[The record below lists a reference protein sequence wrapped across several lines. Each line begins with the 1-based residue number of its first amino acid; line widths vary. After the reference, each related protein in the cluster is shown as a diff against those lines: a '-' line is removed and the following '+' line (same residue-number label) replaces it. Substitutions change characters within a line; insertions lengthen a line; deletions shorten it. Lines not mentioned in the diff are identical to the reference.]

1 MSKKE
6 KLEDKEIDSLIKDL
20 NVSYSKSK
28 EEIWKDVNSN
38 LNIESKPKTNQES
51 NNIFQL
57 NWKFS
62 IAASILII
70 IGVFSLPL
78 LIADFLEHIRPWL
91 FGGAAVWLFGYG
103 VIRIR
108 ELFDNK
114 VLKIDSVPVGSLWAT
129 LGVAAALTFINPH
142 VYLDTVVLIGTISL
156 QFSGVNKLAFG
167 VGAATASFVFFPALG
182 YGGYLLSDMMRRPR
196 AWRVLNGII
205 AVIMFVLAATI
216 LRAGGWY

>member
-1 MSKKE
+1 MLLGYSTGFM
-6 KLEDKEIDSLIKDL
+6 LSLSLIL
-20 NVSYSKSK
+20 AIGSQNAFVLRQG
-28 EEIWKDVNSN
+28 ILRQHVW
-38 LNIESKPKTNQES
+38 
-51 NNIFQL
+51 
-57 NWKFS
+57 S
-62 IAASILII
+62 IVLFCAVADTILII
-70 IGVFSLPL
+70 FGVFGLPF
-78 LIADFLEHIRPWL
+78 LIADFVDQYSPWL

-103 VIRIR
+103 LLRVRD
-108 ELFDNK
+108 LFDNK
-114 VLKIDSVPVGSLWAT
+114 VLKIDAHPVGSLWT
-129 LGVAAALTFINPH
+129 SLGTAAALTFINPH

>member
-1 MSKKE
+1 MLFAYSTGFM
-6 KLEDKEIDSLIKDL
+6 LSLSLILAIGSQNAFVLRQGILRQHVWPIVLFCAVAD
-20 NVSYSKSK
+20 
-28 EEIWKDVNSN
+28 
-38 LNIESKPKTNQES
+38 T
-51 NNIFQL
+51 
-57 NWKFS
+57 
-62 IAASILII
+62 ILII
-70 IGVFSLPL
+70 IGVFGLAL
-78 LIADFLEHIRPWL
+78 LIADFVDQIGRWL

-103 VIRIR
+103 LLRVRD
-108 ELFDNK
+108 LFDNK
-114 VLKIDSVPVGSLWAT
+114 VLKIDAHPVGSLWT
-129 LGVAAALTFINPH
+129 SLGTAAALTFINPH

>member
-1 MSKKE
+1 MLFAYSTG
-6 KLEDKEIDSLIKDL
+6 LMLSLSLILAIGSQNAFVLRQGILRQHVWPIVLFCAVAD
-20 NVSYSKSK
+20 
-28 EEIWKDVNSN
+28 
-38 LNIESKPKTNQES
+38 T
-51 NNIFQL
+51 
-57 NWKFS
+57 
-62 IAASILII
+62 ILII
-70 IGVFSLPL
+70 IGVFGLAL
-78 LIADFLEHIRPWL
+78 LIADFVDQICRWL

-103 VIRIR
+103 LLRVRD
-108 ELFDNK
+108 LFDNK
-114 VLKIDSVPVGSLWAT
+114 VLKIDAHPVGSLWAS

-167 VGAATASFVFFPALG
+167 AGAATASFVFFPALG
-182 YGGYLLSDMMRRPR
+182 YGGYLLSDIMRRPR